1 MGVNHSKHNHSN
13 SKEISFRAE
22 TRTFLSLY
30 KTSIKLLPET
40 VPLSMNMLK
49 IKEMSSLSNN
59 INSRTIE
66 ELGLELYSEIL
77 SRNNKVNEALY
88 HPVAVV
94 KLNNNKDSL
103 DFIKYQ
109 NEYLNDL
116 VVNFEH
122 SNKVKLNEIEE
133 HVSSIK
139 TNTVDSIIK
148 RDQMNKS
155 NTNNTISE
163 DKNFPQIQTDKID
176 KGSLKLKNEDQY
188 TVNSLLNQMSRKDS
202 YNSKSRSINSKGKSV
217 NRINSRISFNGVG
230 DKDRPKS
237 ELYYNMNNS
246 LFTQKQN
253 QSTGRGNNMKS
264 AKNLI
269 NLSSKNISRQSSKKY
284 ISKQTSIKFTSS
296 NNFIGKS
303 KTNPRILKQFN
314 TFGMNPSD
322 SDKQYNC
329 FVNKAM
335 NKIPMLTEMNQNPL
349 HTSPDDGGKSK
360 SNRSKYNFN
369 IEIVSKEERKDN
381 SSLNKSNTN
390 RLCKKYFKLNKE
402 IEEEEIINKY
412 YKPKN
417 KKNYKIHIDLRKI
430 PDEVLEINDSSN
442 ISNDRI
448 S

>member
-1 MGVNHSKHNHSN
+1 
-13 SKEISFRAE
+13 
-22 TRTFLSLY
+22 
-30 KTSIKLLPET
+30 
-40 VPLSMNMLK
+40 
-49 IKEMSSLSNN
+49 
-59 INSRTIE
+59 
-66 ELGLELYSEIL
+66 
-77 SRNNKVNEALY
+77 
-88 HPVAVV
+88 
-94 KLNNNKDSL
+94 
-103 DFIKYQ
+103 
-109 NEYLNDL
+109 
-116 VVNFEH
+116 
-122 SNKVKLNEIEE
+122 
-133 HVSSIK
+133 
-139 TNTVDSIIK
+139 
-148 RDQMNKS
+148 
-155 NTNNTISE
+155 
-163 DKNFPQIQTDKID
+163 
-176 KGSLKLKNEDQY
+176 
-188 TVNSLLNQMSRKDS
+188 MSRKDS
-202 YNSKSRSINSKGKSV
+202 YNSKSRSINSKRKSV

-253 QSTGRGNNMKS
+253 QSTNRSNNMKS